1 MKTMRS
7 TLTVLLVSFV
17 MLACG
22 QQTKVEAVKETARQE
37 KDYVEVLYFHGKQR
51 CVTCRAIEQHTKEVL
66 KAQYSK
72 QIQSDKIVLRVI
84 DISKKEN
91 ETIAEKYQ
99 VTWSSLFL
107 VSHKNGKEK
116 AENLTEY
123 AFGNARSNPDK
134 FKMGLQQHINQA
146 LK

>member
-1 MKTMRS
+1 MTMNS
-7 TLTVLLVSFV
+7 TLTILLVSLL

-22 QQTKVEAVKETARQE
+22 QQTNAETGNEPAKQVK
-37 KDYVEVLYFHGKQR
+37 DCVEVIYFHGKQR
-51 CVTCRAIEQHTKEVL
+51 CVTCRAIEQHTKDVL
-66 KAQYSK
+66 NAHYAK
-72 QIQSDKIVLRVI
+72 QMKEGKVVLRVI

-91 ETIAEKYQ
+91 EAIAEKYE

-116 AENLTEY
+116 TENLTEF

-134 FKMGLQQHINQA
+134 FKSGLQQYINQS

>member
-1 MKTMRS
+1 MRS
-7 TLTVLLVSFV
+7 TLTILLVSLL

-22 QQTKVEAVKETARQE
+22 QQTNAETGNEPAKQA
-37 KDYVEVLYFHGKQR
+37 KDCVEVIYFHGKQR
-51 CVTCRAIEQHTKEVL
+51 CVTCQAIEQHMKDVL
-66 KAQYSK
+66 KAQYAK
-72 QIQSDKIVLRVI
+72 QMKEGKVVLRVI

-91 ETIAEKYQ
+91 EAIAEKYE

-116 AENLTEY
+116 AENLTKF

-134 FKMGLQQHINQA
+134 FKEGLRQHINQA

>member
-1 MKTMRS
+1 MKS
-7 TLTVLLVSFV
+7 TLALMLVSLL

-22 QQTKVEAVKETARQE
+22 QQTNAEAVKKQPKQV
-37 KDYVEVLYFHGKQR
+37 KDCVEVIYFHGKQR

-66 KAQYSK
+66 DVQYAK
-72 QIQSDKIVLRVI
+72 QIQSGKVVWRVI

-91 ETIAEKYQ
+91 EVIAEKYQ

-107 VSHKNGKEK
+107 VKHNNGKEK
-116 AENLTEY
+116 VENLTEF
-123 AFGNARSNPDK
+123 AFGNARSNPEK
-134 FKMGLQQHINQA
+134 FKKELQLRINQT

>member
-1 MKTMRS
+1 M
-7 TLTVLLVSFV
+7 LVSLL

-22 QQTKVEAVKETARQE
+22 GQTNAETGNKPMKQV

-51 CVTCRAIEQHTKEVL
+51 CITCRAIEQHTKEVL
-66 KAQYSK
+66 NAQYAK
-72 QIQSDKIVLRVI
+72 QMQSGKVVLRVI

-91 ETIAEKYQ
+91 EAIAEKYQ

-107 VSHKNGKEK
+107 VNHKNGKEK
-116 AENLTEY
+116 AENLTEF

-134 FKMGLQQHINQA
+134 FKEGLQQHINQA

>member
-1 MKTMRS
+1 MKS
-7 TLTVLLVSFV
+7 TLTILLVSLL

-22 QQTKVEAVKETARQE
+22 QQTNAETGNEPAKQVK
-37 KDYVEVLYFHGKQR
+37 DCVEVIYFHGKQR
-51 CVTCRAIEQHTKEVL
+51 CVTCRAIEQHMKDVL
-66 KAQYSK
+66 NAQYAK
-72 QIQSDKIVLRVI
+72 QMKEGKVILRVI

-91 ETIAEKYQ
+91 EAIAEKYE

-107 VSHKNGKEK
+107 VSHKNGKEQ
-116 AENLTEY
+116 AENLTEF

-134 FKMGLQQHINQA
+134 FKSGLQQYINHL

>member
-1 MKTMRS
+1 MRS
-7 TLTVLLVSFV
+7 TLTIMLVSLL

-22 QQTKVEAVKETARQE
+22 QQTNAETAKESSKQV
-37 KDYVEVLYFHGKQR
+37 KNYVEVLYFHGKQR
-51 CVTCRAIEQHTKEVL
+51 CVTCRAIEQHTKDVL
-66 KAQYSK
+66 SAQYAK
-72 QIQSDKIVLRVI
+72 QMQSGKVVLRVI

-91 ETIAEKYQ
+91 EAIAEKYQ

-107 VSHKNGKEK
+107 VSHKNGKEQ
-116 AENLTEY
+116 AENLTEF

-134 FKMGLQQHINQA
+134 FKEGLQLRINKI

>member
-1 MKTMRS
+1 M
-7 TLTVLLVSFV
+7 LVSLL

-22 QQTKVEAVKETARQE
+22 GQTNAETGNKPTKQV

-51 CVTCRAIEQHTKEVL
+51 CITCRAIEQHTKEVL
-66 KAQYSK
+66 NAQYAK
-72 QIQSDKIVLRVI
+72 QMQSGKVVLRVI

-91 ETIAEKYQ
+91 EAIAEKYQ

-107 VSHKNGKEK
+107 VNHKNGKEK
-116 AENLTEY
+116 AENLTEF

-134 FKMGLQQHINQA
+134 FKEGLQQHINQA

>member
-1 MKTMRS
+1 MKS
-7 TLTVLLVSFV
+7 TLTILLACLV

-22 QQTKVEAVKETARQE
+22 QKTKVETVKEQSKHE
-37 KDYVEVLYFHGKQR
+37 KDHVEVLYFHGKQR

-72 QIQSDKIVLRVI
+72 QLQSGKVVLRVI

-91 ETIAEKYQ
+91 EAIVEKYQ

-134 FKMGLQQHINQA
+134 FKLGLQQHINQA

>member
-1 MKTMRS
+1 MRS
-7 TLTVLLVSFV
+7 TLTIMLVSLM

-22 QQTKVEAVKETARQE
+22 EKSNAVTAKEQTAGM
-37 KDYVEVLYFHGKQR
+37 KDCVEVIYFHGKQR
-51 CVTCRAIEQHTKEVL
+51 CVTCRAIEQHTKDVL
-66 KAQYSK
+66 NAQYSK
-72 QIQSDKIVLRVI
+72 QMKEGKVVLRVI

-91 ETIAEKYQ
+91 EAIAEKYE

-116 AENLTEY
+116 AENLTEF

-134 FKMGLQQHINQA
+134 FKDGLQQRINQA

>member
-1 MKTMRS
+1 MKS
-7 TLTVLLVSFV
+7 TLALMLVSLL

-22 QQTKVEAVKETARQE
+22 QQTNAEAVKKQPKQV
-37 KDYVEVLYFHGKQR
+37 KDCVEVIYFHGKQR

-66 KAQYSK
+66 DAQYAK
-72 QIQSDKIVLRVI
+72 QIQSGKVVWRVI

-91 ETIAEKYQ
+91 EVIAEKYQ

-107 VSHKNGKEK
+107 VKHNNGKEK
-116 AENLTEY
+116 VENLTEF
-123 AFGNARSNPDK
+123 AFGNARSNPEK
-134 FKMGLQQHINQA
+134 FKKELQLRINQT

>member
-1 MKTMRS
+1 MKS
-7 TLTVLLVSFV
+7 TLTILLVSLL

-22 QQTKVEAVKETARQE
+22 QQTNAETGNEPAKQVK
-37 KDYVEVLYFHGKQR
+37 DCVEVIYFHGKQR
-51 CVTCRAIEQHTKEVL
+51 CVTCRAIEQHTKDVL
-66 KAQYSK
+66 NAQYAK
-72 QIQSDKIVLRVI
+72 QMKEGKVILRVI

-91 ETIAEKYQ
+91 EGIAEKYE

-107 VSHKNGKEK
+107 VSHKKGKEK
-116 AENLTEY
+116 AENLTEF

-134 FKMGLQQHINQA
+134 FKDGLQQRINQA